1 MDIFYGRFRLSGKRI
16 RAMPQRS
23 VTADRLAPTPISQQ
37 RRAEK
42 RSVFRLPARRG
53 ILLARLIIV
62 MEIPGVILFT
72 AILLDCRSDLR
83 SERRGGR
90 RCAFPPYA
98 C

>member
-23 VTADRLAPTPISQQ
+23 VTADRLAPTPISSDVG
-37 RRAEK
+37 RKSGASSAFLRG
-42 RSVFRLPARRG
+42 RG

-72 AILLDCRSDLR
+72 ALLLDCRSDLR